1 MKSKQIIAFYV
12 ITTNYHHNKKTY
24 KIGIHTGTLEDLIS
38 RYMTYFPDLIV
49 KYFQYTVIAREV
61 ETNLKKN
68 LRKHRVVNIK
78 GGRSEWINMEYEKLY
93 AHIKCEI
100 NSDKNII
107 INDVTNME
115 LVNKY
120 TKELLINKLS
130 RTIYQTIFDIEIC
143 KPELLAGIDESKY
156 NLDELLTKQTLSE
169 TKSLALKKMLFM
181 KTFGITDSSHQEEFI
196 EFYNEYA
203 SKIVIIRRFERFF
216 SYDKQYNEIDYNLN
230 HHNDGKD
237 KLRDKII
244 LEFINFILG
253 KNKTNYKSDSLS
265 YILSQDEHNTAV
277 LTVAEQSMYFA
288 NEDKFRPLF
297 NKNKGKFKEINEFN
311 FKHYFE
317 TVQAI
322 LRSYGIDYC
331 RGKRK
336 RINGGREFEYSLS
349 VNKQIRDI
357 IDFKYGL
364 SDSVNDFPNLFHK

>member
-68 LRKHRVVNIK
+68 LRKHRVVNVK

-107 INDVTNME
+107 MNDITNME

-120 TKELLINKLS
+120 INEIMVNKLS

-143 KPELLAGIDESKY
+143 KPELLAGIDESKF
-156 NLDELLTKQTLSE
+156 NFTELLAKQTLSE
-169 TKSLALKKMLFM
+169 TKSLVLNKMMFM
-181 KTFGITDSSHQEEFI
+181 KTFGITDSSDQKEFI
-196 EFYNEYA
+196 RFYNEYVG
-203 SKIVIIRRFERFF
+203 KKVVIRRFERFF
-216 SYDKQYNEIDYNLN
+216 SYDKKYNEIDYNLN

-237 KLRDKII
+237 KFRDKII

-253 KNKTNYKSDSLS
+253 KNKSNYKSNNLS
-265 YILSQDEHNTAV
+265 YTLTQDEHNTAV
-277 LTVAEQSMYFA
+277 LSVAEQSIYFTD
-288 NEDKFRPLF
+288 ETKFRPLF
-297 NKNKGKFKEINEFN
+297 NKNKNKFKEVNEFN
-311 FKHYFE
+311 FEHCFK
-317 TVQAI
+317 TIQAI
-322 LRSYGIDYC
+322 LKSYGIDYC
-331 RGKRK
+331 RGKRVQK
-336 RINGGREFEYSLS
+336 DGIREFEYSLS
-349 VNKQIRDI
+349 INKQIKDI
-357 IDFKYGL
+357 VDFKYGL
-364 SDSVNDFPNLFHK
+364 TDSVEEFPNLFH